1 MSLNLNSS
9 HNNPMNNTYSLEF
22 IQNII
27 YSGFNYV
34 IPEDAMEKIN
44 NLSREVGSPGYIKT
58 PVFHK
63 KEQQH
68 NGERK
73 MEDNDNQGFKE
84 KERNRK
90 KRNKFNE
97 ITDDSEWNNVNQ
109 FQTTKIEAK
118 TGIHM
123 EIDIIRTLINKMTDK
138 NFDDTK
144 NKIIEIMER
153 LMSDYSK
160 VYVCLVSKHIF
171 DIVTSNKYH
180 SKNFASLYSILIEKY
195 DFIRDDFRTNFNM
208 FTQLFDNIE
217 YVDPNEDYN
226 MFCEINKI
234 NEKRKILSLFYNN
247 LMIVK
252 TITKNDIIQI
262 IKYLL
267 TKIYTFIS
275 IENKKNEVDEL
286 TENLI
291 ILYNKEDSNDSDND
305 IDNDIDND
313 SDNDSD
319 SEPNYHNQYIMDGLT
334 IHKTIEKILE
344 LENNNLDAINLKKN
358 NIINIQKELKRE
370 KELFKRLF

>member
-1 MSLNLNSS
+1 MSLNLNSN
-9 HNNPMNNTYSLEF
+9 HNNSMDNTYSLEF

-34 IPEDAMEKIN
+34 IPEDTMQKIN
-44 NLSREVGSPGYIKT
+44 DLSREVGSPNYIKT

-63 KEQQH
+63 INNEH
-68 NGERK
+68 IGEKK
-73 MEDNDNQGFKE
+73 MENNNIFNDNQKFKE

-90 KRNKFNE
+90 KKNKFNNE
-97 ITDDSEWNNVNQ
+97 ITDEKEWNNTNQ
-109 FQTTKIEAK
+109 FQITKIEVK

-153 LMSDYSK
+153 LIVDYSK
-160 VYVCLVSKHIF
+160 VDVCIVSKHIF

-180 SKNFASLYSILIEKY
+180 SNNFASLYSVLIEKY
-195 DFIRDDFRTNFNM
+195 DFIRDVFNDNFHR
-208 FTQLFDNIE
+208 FTQLFDNID

-226 MFCEINKI
+226 QFCEINKM

-247 LMIVK
+247 LMITK
-252 TITKNDIIQI
+252 TITKNEIIHI

-275 IENKKNEVDEL
+275 MENKKNEVDEL

-291 ILYNKEDSNDSDND
+291 ILYNKED
-305 IDNDIDND
+305 I
-313 SDNDSD
+313 NDSD
-319 SEPNYHNQYIMDGLT
+319 SDSDGDSDSELNYNNQYIMDGLT
-334 IHKTIEKILE
+334 IHQTIEKIAQSKVKDYKSLT
-344 LENNNLDAINLKKN
+344 NKS
-358 NIINIQKELKRE
+358 
-370 KELFKRLF
+370 LFKFMDLTDM

>member
-9 HNNPMNNTYSLEF
+9 HNNSMNNTYSLEF

-68 NGERK
+68 IGEKK
-73 MEDNDNQGFKE
+73 MEDNNSFKDNQAFKE

-97 ITDDSEWNNVNQ
+97 ITDDSEWNNANH

-160 VYVCLVSKHIF
+160 VDVCIVSKHIF

-195 DFIRDDFRTNFNM
+195 DFIRDDFKANFNM
-208 FTQLFDNIE
+208 FTQLFDNID

-226 MFCEINKI
+226 LFCEINKM

-247 LMIVK
+247 LMIAK

-291 ILYNKEDSNDSDND
+291 ILYNKEDNSDSENDND
-305 IDNDIDND
+305 NESD
-313 SDNDSD
+313 SDSD

-334 IHKTIEKILE
+334 IHEIIEKIAQSKVKDYKSLT
-344 LENNNLDAINLKKN
+344 NKS
-358 NIINIQKELKRE
+358 
-370 KELFKRLF
+370 LFKFMDLLDM